1 MRSFADMNPAA
12 VTVHLL
18 LTACITIFCMEPLLL
33 GISLLCAVTFYLVKN
48 GGANRGFHLFALGVP
63 ALFALLNPLWNQH
76 GTTVLFVL
84 NDRAVTAE
92 ALCYGA
98 VTGIR
103 LAAVLYWFRIFSELT
118 DSEKLFYLFR
128 FLSPRIAM
136 VLSMAIR
143 NLTLYREQMK
153 KIRQSQ
159 KALGLSRE
167 AHLIDDIRGG
177 VRIFSVLLTWALENG
192 IITANSMTARGYGTG
207 RRSSYTTFRWH
218 MRDAVLL
225 GVSLV
230 LAAVCI
236 RSAAAGAMH
245 WEFYP
250 VCDAPPHGLLWFAGV
265 GAYLLLSLLP
275 LISEGKEALTWHRL
289 RSRI

>member
-159 KALGLSRE
+159 KALGLYRE

-192 IITANSMTARGYGTG
+192 IITANSMTARGYGVG
-207 RRSSYTTFRWH
+207 RRSRFSIFSWGRSDKILALVTLGLGTLIVLF
-218 MRDAVLL
+218 MAVGKVAYEYYPQIITPGTSFAAMGTYVAYALL
-225 GVSLV
+225 GCVPIYLQLKEEARWRSLQ
-230 LAAVCI
+230 
-236 RSAAAGAMH
+236 
-245 WEFYP
+245 
-250 VCDAPPHGLLWFAGV
+250 
-265 GAYLLLSLLP
+265 
-275 LISEGKEALTWHRL
+275 SEV
-289 RSRI
+289 